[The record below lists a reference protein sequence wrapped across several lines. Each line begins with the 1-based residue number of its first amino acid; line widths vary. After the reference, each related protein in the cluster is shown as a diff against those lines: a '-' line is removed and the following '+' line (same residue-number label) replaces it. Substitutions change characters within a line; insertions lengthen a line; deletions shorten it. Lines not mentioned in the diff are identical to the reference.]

1 MPIGLQRPSVQALRR
16 CRSSWQD
23 LWQVLSGY
31 GRCGS
36 YSNKPDRTITS
47 GLPTVRELRSG
58 LQELGMQTDAAFTVG
73 SFIRPNNVRR
83 LFSSPSLTPEGSGH
97 IVLRRDNAEIR
108 SCCYVRSASSP
119 SRKVSLHRCRTLIPL
134 IDDSSRPVKSI
145 LRAMAAEVGLYL
157 GTLIVVP

>member
-1 MPIGLQRPSVQALRR
+1 
-16 CRSSWQD
+16 
-23 LWQVLSGY
+23 
-31 GRCGS
+31 
-36 YSNKPDRTITS
+36 
-47 GLPTVRELRSG
+47 
-58 LQELGMQTDAAFTVG
+58 MQTDAAFMVG

-108 SCCYVRSASSP
+108 SCCYVRSASFS
-119 SRKVSLHRCRTLIPL
+119 SQMKRCRTLIPL